1 MSDHTHSPGHT
12 HDHGHDHGHG
22 HEHGHSHDHDADMT
36 SADSRRRVAIAG
48 LLTAAF
54 MFAEVAGGLISGSL
68 ALLADAAHMLTDA
81 GSLALAWVGYKLAE
95 RPADPQRT
103 YGFARMKILAA
114 FTNGILLV
122 LLSLWIVWEAIHRL
136 LDPVEV
142 MGNVLMVVAV
152 GGLLVNILAF
162 AILHGGSKDDL
173 NLQGALWHVAGDLLG
188 SIAAIGAAIIIM
200 TTGWMAADPILS
212 VLVALLVL
220 FAGVRIARKSGHILL
235 EGTPVGLDPEDIQAD
250 LVAEIE
256 GVASVAHFHAW
267 ALTEQKPLITLEV
280 TAAPG
285 ADPDQLRRAVKERLA
300 SRFNVSHA
308 TVEVVRA
315 GNGTGLDPAGQ
326 CSH

>member
-1 MSDHTHSPGHT
+1 MS
-12 HDHGHDHGHG
+12 
-22 HEHGHSHDHDADMT
+22 

-54 MFAEVAGGLISGSL
+54 MIAEIVGGVISGSL

-81 GSLALAWVGYKLAE
+81 GSLALAWIGYKLAD
-95 RPADPQRT
+95 RPADPQRS

-136 LDPVEV
+136 LEPVEV
-142 MGNVLMVVAV
+142 MGNVLMAVAV
-152 GGLLVNILAF
+152 GGLIVNIIAF
-162 AILHGGSKDDL
+162 AILHGGSKEDL

-188 SIAAIGAAIIIM
+188 SVAAIGAAVIIM

-212 VLVALLVL
+212 VLVAVLVL

-235 EGTPVGLDPEDIQAD
+235 EGTPAGLDPAEIRAD
-250 LVAEIE
+250 LAGLE
-256 GVASVAHFHAW
+256 GVASVDHLHAW

-280 TAAPG
+280 TAADG
-285 ADPDQLRRAVKERLA
+285 ADPDLLRRAVKDRLA
-300 SRFNVSHA
+300 DRFHVSHA
-308 TVEVVRA
+308 TVEVVCA
-315 GNGTGLDPAGQ
+315 GNDTALAPAGQ

>member
-1 MSDHTHSPGHT
+1 MS
-12 HDHGHDHGHG
+12 
-22 HEHGHSHDHDADMT
+22 

-54 MFAEVAGGLISGSL
+54 MIAEIVGGVISGSL

-81 GSLALAWVGYKLAE
+81 GSLALAWVGYKLAD
-95 RPADPQRT
+95 RPADPQRS

-136 LDPVEV
+136 LEPVEV
-142 MGNVLMVVAV
+142 MGNVLMAVAV
-152 GGLLVNILAF
+152 GGLIVNIIAF
-162 AILHGGSKDDL
+162 AILHGGSKEDL

-188 SIAAIGAAIIIM
+188 SVAAIGAAVIIM

-235 EGTPVGLDPEDIQAD
+235 EGPPAGLDPAEISAD
-250 LVAEIE
+250 LASLE
-256 GVASVAHFHAW
+256 GVVSVDHLHAW

-280 TAAPG
+280 TAADG
-285 ADPDQLRRAVKERLA
+285 ADPDLLRRAVKDRLA
-300 SRFNVSHA
+300 DRFQVSHA
-308 TVEVVRA
+308 TVEVVCA
-315 GNGTGLDPAGQ
+315 GNDTALAPAGQ

>member
-1 MSDHTHSPGHT
+1 MS
-12 HDHGHDHGHG
+12 
-22 HEHGHSHDHDADMT
+22 

-54 MFAEVAGGLISGSL
+54 MIAEIVGGVISGSL

-95 RPADPQRT
+95 RPADPQRS

-136 LDPVEV
+136 LEPVEV
-142 MGNVLMVVAV
+142 MGNVLMAVAV
-152 GGLLVNILAF
+152 GGLIVNIIAF
-162 AILHGGSKDDL
+162 AILHGGSKEDL

-188 SIAAIGAAIIIM
+188 SVAAIGAAVIIM

-235 EGTPVGLDPEDIQAD
+235 EGTPAGLDPAEIRAD
-250 LVAEIE
+250 LAGLD
-256 GVASVAHFHAW
+256 GVASVDHLHAW

-280 TAAPG
+280 TAADG
-285 ADPDQLRRAVKERLA
+285 ADPDLLRRAVKDRLA
-300 SRFNVSHA
+300 DRFHVSHA
-308 TVEVVRA
+308 TVEVVCA
-315 GNGTGLDPAGQ
+315 GNDTALAPAGQ

>member
-1 MSDHTHSPGHT
+1 MS
-12 HDHGHDHGHG
+12 
-22 HEHGHSHDHDADMT
+22 

-54 MFAEVAGGLISGSL
+54 MIAEIVGGVISGSL

-81 GSLALAWVGYKLAE
+81 GSLALAWVGYKLAD
-95 RPADPQRT
+95 RPADPQRS

-136 LDPVEV
+136 LEPVEV
-142 MGNVLMVVAV
+142 MGNVLMAVAV
-152 GGLLVNILAF
+152 GGLIVNIIAF
-162 AILHGGSKDDL
+162 AILHGGSKEDL

-188 SIAAIGAAIIIM
+188 SVAAIGAAVIIM

-235 EGTPVGLDPEDIQAD
+235 EGTPAGLDPAEIRAD
-250 LVAEIE
+250 LAGLE
-256 GVASVAHFHAW
+256 GVASVDHLHAW

-280 TAAPG
+280 TAADG
-285 ADPDQLRRAVKERLA
+285 ADPDLLRRAVKDRLA
-300 SRFNVSHA
+300 DRFHVSHA
-308 TVEVVRA
+308 TVEVVCA
-315 GNGTGLDPAGQ
+315 GNDTALAPAGQ

>member
-1 MSDHTHSPGHT
+1 MS
-12 HDHGHDHGHG
+12 
-22 HEHGHSHDHDADMT
+22 

-54 MFAEVAGGLISGSL
+54 MIAEIVGGVISGSL

-81 GSLALAWVGYKLAE
+81 GSLALAWIGYKLAD
-95 RPADPQRT
+95 RPADPQRS

-136 LDPVEV
+136 LEPVEV
-142 MGNVLMVVAV
+142 MGNVLMAVAV
-152 GGLLVNILAF
+152 GGLIVNIIAF
-162 AILHGGSKDDL
+162 AILHGGSKEDL

-188 SIAAIGAAIIIM
+188 SVAAIGAAVIIM

-235 EGTPVGLDPEDIQAD
+235 EGTPAGLDPAEIRAD
-250 LVAEIE
+250 LAGLE
-256 GVASVAHFHAW
+256 GVASVDHLHAW

-280 TAAPG
+280 TAADG
-285 ADPDQLRRAVKERLA
+285 ADPDLLRRAVKDRLA
-300 SRFNVSHA
+300 DRFHVSHA
-308 TVEVVRA
+308 TVEVVCA
-315 GNGTGLDPAGQ
+315 GNDTALAPAGQ

>member
-1 MSDHTHSPGHT
+1 MS
-12 HDHGHDHGHG
+12 
-22 HEHGHSHDHDADMT
+22 

-54 MFAEVAGGLISGSL
+54 MIAEIVGGVISGSL

-95 RPADPQRT
+95 RPADPQRS

-136 LDPVEV
+136 LEPVEV
-142 MGNVLMVVAV
+142 MGNVLMAVAV
-152 GGLLVNILAF
+152 GGLIVNIIAF
-162 AILHGGSKDDL
+162 AILHGGSKEDL

-188 SIAAIGAAIIIM
+188 SVAAIGAAVIIM

-235 EGTPVGLDPEDIQAD
+235 EGTPAGLDPAEIRAD
-250 LVAEIE
+250 LASIA
-256 GVASVAHFHAW
+256 GVASIDHLHAW
-267 ALTEQKPLITLEV
+267 ALTEQKPLLTLEV
-280 TAAPG
+280 TAADG
-285 ADPDQLRRAVKERLA
+285 ADPDQLRRAVKDRLA
-300 SRFNVSHA
+300 DRFQVSHA
-308 TVEVVRA
+308 TVEVVCA
-315 GNGTGLDPAGQ
+315 GNDTALAPAGQ

>member
-1 MSDHTHSPGHT
+1 MS
-12 HDHGHDHGHG
+12 
-22 HEHGHSHDHDADMT
+22 

-54 MFAEVAGGLISGSL
+54 MIAEIVGGVISGSL

-81 GSLALAWVGYKLAE
+81 GSLALAWIGYKLAD
-95 RPADPQRT
+95 RPADPQRS

-136 LDPVEV
+136 LEPVEV
-142 MGNVLMVVAV
+142 MGNVLMAVAV
-152 GGLLVNILAF
+152 GGLIVNIIAF
-162 AILHGGSKDDL
+162 AILHGGSKEDL

-188 SIAAIGAAIIIM
+188 SVAAIGAAVIIM

-212 VLVALLVL
+212 VLVAVLVL
-220 FAGVRIARKSGHILL
+220 FAGMRIARKSGHILL
-235 EGTPVGLDPEDIQAD
+235 EGTPAGLDPAEIRAD
-250 LVAEIE
+250 LAGLE
-256 GVASVAHFHAW
+256 GVASVDHLHAW

-280 TAAPG
+280 TAADG
-285 ADPDQLRRAVKERLA
+285 ADPDLLRRAVKDRLA
-300 SRFNVSHA
+300 DRFHVSHA
-308 TVEVVRA
+308 TVEVVCA
-315 GNGTGLDPAGQ
+315 GNDTALAPAGQ

>member
-1 MSDHTHSPGHT
+1 MS
-12 HDHGHDHGHG
+12 
-22 HEHGHSHDHDADMT
+22 

-54 MFAEVAGGLISGSL
+54 MIAEIVGGVISGSL

-81 GSLALAWVGYKLAE
+81 GSLALAWVGYKLAD
-95 RPADPQRT
+95 RPADPQRS

-136 LDPVEV
+136 LEPVEV
-142 MGNVLMVVAV
+142 MGNVLMAVAV
-152 GGLLVNILAF
+152 GGLIVNIIAF
-162 AILHGGSKDDL
+162 AILHGGSKEDL

-188 SIAAIGAAIIIM
+188 SVAAIGAAVIIM

-235 EGTPVGLDPEDIQAD
+235 EGTPAGLDPAEIRAD
-250 LVAEIE
+250 LAGLE
-256 GVASVAHFHAW
+256 GVASVDHLHAW

-280 TAAPG
+280 TAADG
-285 ADPDQLRRAVKERLA
+285 ADPDLLRRAVKDRLA
-300 SRFNVSHA
+300 DRFQVSHA
-308 TVEVVRA
+308 TVEVVCA
-315 GNGTGLDPAGQ
+315 GNDTDLAPAGQ

>member
-1 MSDHTHSPGHT
+1 MSEHAHSHA
-12 HDHGHDHGHG
+12 HDHGHNHGHG
-22 HEHGHSHDHDADMT
+22 HGHDHHDHDHHADMS

-54 MFAEVAGGLISGSL
+54 MIAEIVGGVISGSL

-81 GSLALAWVGYKLAE
+81 GSLALAWVGYKLAD
-95 RPADPQRT
+95 RPADPQRS

-136 LDPVEV
+136 LEPVEV
-142 MGNVLMVVAV
+142 MGNVLMAVAV
-152 GGLLVNILAF
+152 GGLIVNIIAF
-162 AILHGGSKDDL
+162 AILHGGSKEDL

-188 SIAAIGAAIIIM
+188 SVAAIGAAVIIM

-235 EGTPVGLDPEDIQAD
+235 EGTPAGLDPAEIRAD
-250 LVAEIE
+250 LASLE
-256 GVASVAHFHAW
+256 GVVSVDHLHAW

-280 TAAPG
+280 TAADG
-285 ADPDQLRRAVKERLA
+285 ADPDLLRRAVKDRLA
-300 SRFNVSHA
+300 DRFQVSHA
-308 TVEVVRA
+308 TVEVVCA
-315 GNGTGLDPAGQ
+315 GNDTALAPAGQ

>member
-1 MSDHTHSPGHT
+1 MS
-12 HDHGHDHGHG
+12 
-22 HEHGHSHDHDADMT
+22 

-54 MFAEVAGGLISGSL
+54 MIAEIVGGVISGSL
-68 ALLADAAHMLTDA
+68 ALLADVAHMLTDA
-81 GSLALAWVGYKLAE
+81 GSLALAWVGYKLAD
-95 RPADPQRT
+95 RPADPQRS

-136 LDPVEV
+136 LEPVEV
-142 MGNVLMVVAV
+142 MGNVLMAVAV
-152 GGLLVNILAF
+152 GGLIVNIIAF
-162 AILHGGSKDDL
+162 AILHGGSKEDL

-188 SIAAIGAAIIIM
+188 SVAAIGAAVIIM

-235 EGTPVGLDPEDIQAD
+235 EGTPAGLDPAEIRAD
-250 LVAEIE
+250 LAGLE
-256 GVASVAHFHAW
+256 GVASVDHLHAW

-280 TAAPG
+280 TAADG
-285 ADPDQLRRAVKERLA
+285 ADPDLLRRAVKDRLA
-300 SRFNVSHA
+300 DRFHVSHA
-308 TVEVVRA
+308 TVEVVCA
-315 GNGTGLDPAGQ
+315 GNDTALAPAGQ

>member
-1 MSDHTHSPGHT
+1 
-12 HDHGHDHGHG
+12 
-22 HEHGHSHDHDADMT
+22 MT

-48 LLTAAF
+48 LLTAVF
-54 MFAEVAGGLISGSL
+54 MIAEVVGGVISGSL

-81 GSLALAWVGYKLAE
+81 GSLALAWIGYKLAE
-95 RPADPQRT
+95 RPADSRRS

-136 LDPVEV
+136 LEPVEV
-142 MGNVLMVVAV
+142 MGNVLMAVAV
-152 GGLLVNILAF
+152 GGLLVNIIAF
-162 AILHGGSKDDL
+162 AILHGGSKEDL

-188 SIAAIGAAIIIM
+188 SVAAIGAAVIIM

-235 EGTPVGLDPEDIQAD
+235 EGTPAGLEPEEILAD
-250 LVAEIE
+250 LAAIE
-256 GVASVAHFHAW
+256 GVAAVDHFHAW
-267 ALTEQKPLITLEV
+267 ALTEAKPLITLEV
-280 TAAPG
+280 TAADG

-300 SRFNVSHA
+300 DRFQVSHA
-308 TVEVVRA
+308 TVEVVCT
-315 GNGTGLDPAGQ
+315 GNGTASGPAGQ

>member
-1 MSDHTHSPGHT
+1 MS
-12 HDHGHDHGHG
+12 
-22 HEHGHSHDHDADMT
+22 

-54 MFAEVAGGLISGSL
+54 MIAEIVGGVISGSL

-81 GSLALAWVGYKLAE
+81 GSLALAWVGYKLAD
-95 RPADPQRT
+95 RPADPQRS

-136 LDPVEV
+136 LEPVEV
-142 MGNVLMVVAV
+142 MGNVLMAVAV
-152 GGLLVNILAF
+152 GGLIVNIIAF
-162 AILHGGSKDDL
+162 AILHGGSKEDL

-188 SIAAIGAAIIIM
+188 SVAAIGAAVIIM
-200 TTGWMAADPILS
+200 TAGWMAADPILS

-235 EGTPVGLDPEDIQAD
+235 EGTPAGLDPAEISAD
-250 LVAEIE
+250 LASLE
-256 GVASVAHFHAW
+256 GVVSVDHLHAW

-280 TAAPG
+280 TAADG
-285 ADPDQLRRAVKERLA
+285 ADPDLLRRAVKDRLA
-300 SRFNVSHA
+300 DRFQVSHA
-308 TVEVVRA
+308 TVEVVCA
-315 GNGTGLDPAGQ
+315 GNDTALTAAGQ

>member
-1 MSDHTHSPGHT
+1 MS
-12 HDHGHDHGHG
+12 
-22 HEHGHSHDHDADMT
+22 

-54 MFAEVAGGLISGSL
+54 MIAEIVGGVISGSL

-81 GSLALAWVGYKLAE
+81 GSLALAWVGYKLAD
-95 RPADPQRT
+95 RPADPQRS

-136 LDPVEV
+136 LEPVEV
-142 MGNVLMVVAV
+142 MGNVLMAVAV
-152 GGLLVNILAF
+152 GGLIVNIIAF
-162 AILHGGSKDDL
+162 AILHGGSKEDL

-188 SIAAIGAAIIIM
+188 SVAAIGAAVIIM

-235 EGTPVGLDPEDIQAD
+235 EGTPAGLDPAEIRAD
-250 LVAEIE
+250 LAGLD
-256 GVASVAHFHAW
+256 GVASVDHLHAW

-280 TAAPG
+280 TAANG
-285 ADPDQLRRAVKERLA
+285 ADPDLLRRAVKDRLA
-300 SRFNVSHA
+300 DRFHVSHA
-308 TVEVVRA
+308 TVEVVCA
-315 GNGTGLDPAGQ
+315 GNDTALAPAGQ

>member
-1 MSDHTHSPGHT
+1 MS
-12 HDHGHDHGHG
+12 
-22 HEHGHSHDHDADMT
+22 

-54 MFAEVAGGLISGSL
+54 MFAEIVGGVISGSL

-81 GSLALAWVGYKLAE
+81 GSLALAWIGYKLAD
-95 RPADPQRT
+95 RPADPKRS

-136 LDPVEV
+136 LEPVEV
-142 MGNVLMVVAV
+142 MGNVLMAVAV
-152 GGLLVNILAF
+152 GGLIVNIIAF
-162 AILHGGSKDDL
+162 AILHGGSKEDL

-188 SIAAIGAAIIIM
+188 SVAAIGAAVIIM

-235 EGTPVGLDPEDIQAD
+235 EGTPAGLDPAEIRAD
-250 LVAEIE
+250 LAGLE
-256 GVASVAHFHAW
+256 GVASVDHLHAW

-280 TAAPG
+280 TAADG
-285 ADPDQLRRAVKERLA
+285 ADPDLLRRAVKDRLA
-300 SRFNVSHA
+300 DRFHVSHA
-308 TVEVVRA
+308 TVEVVCA
-315 GNGTGLDPAGQ
+315 GNDTALAPAGQ

>member
-1 MSDHTHSPGHT
+1 MS
-12 HDHGHDHGHG
+12 
-22 HEHGHSHDHDADMT
+22 

-54 MFAEVAGGLISGSL
+54 MIAEIVGGVISGSL

-81 GSLALAWVGYKLAE
+81 GSLALAWVGYKLAD
-95 RPADPQRT
+95 RPADPQRS

-136 LDPVEV
+136 LEPVEV
-142 MGNVLMVVAV
+142 MGNVLMAVAV
-152 GGLLVNILAF
+152 GGLIVNIIAF
-162 AILHGGSKDDL
+162 AILHGGSKEDL

-188 SIAAIGAAIIIM
+188 SVAAIGAAVIIM

-235 EGTPVGLDPEDIQAD
+235 EGTPAGLDPAEIRAD
-250 LVAEIE
+250 LASLE
-256 GVASVAHFHAW
+256 GVVSVDHLHAW

-280 TAAPG
+280 TAADG
-285 ADPDQLRRAVKERLA
+285 ADPDLLRRAVKDRLA
-300 SRFNVSHA
+300 DRFQVSHA
-308 TVEVVRA
+308 TVEVVCA
-315 GNGTGLDPAGQ
+315 GNDTALAPAGQ